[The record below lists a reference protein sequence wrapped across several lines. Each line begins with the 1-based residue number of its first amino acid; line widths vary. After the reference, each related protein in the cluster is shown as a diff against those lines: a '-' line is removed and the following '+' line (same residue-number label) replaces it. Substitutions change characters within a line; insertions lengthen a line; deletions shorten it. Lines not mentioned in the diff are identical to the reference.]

1 MMDFGEARILYEN
14 VERFG
19 QELGNQVALIRAE
32 NPFLT
37 PFVHV
42 TFTKEPFLWERQYVK
57 VIIFMNVSDGS
68 YEFRNGIYSFLGK
81 WYRHKEKIEESI
93 RCPDF
98 GRFMEGIKGRG

>member
-1 MMDFGEARILYEN
+1 MQMMDFGEARILYEN

-42 TFTKEPFLWERQYVK
+42 TFTKEPFCG
-57 VIIFMNVSDGS
+57 NGS
-68 YEFRNGIYSFLGK
+68 
-81 WYRHKEKIEESI
+81 
-93 RCPDF
+93 
-98 GRFMEGIKGRG
+98 M